1 MVDVNNDGLTN
12 AKDRYITGKS
22 SIPKYLLGFSTNFQY
37 KKWAIGASFHSD
49 LGHYIYYK
57 PQDNTV
63 ALTGWTSSQNLN
75 TSYYK
80 TLFHNTNQYEGY
92 SDYYLQ
98 NASFL
103 KMDNVY
109 LAYDFGKIIA
119 REDIRLKVNVSVQ
132 NVFTITK
139 FTGLDPE
146 TNTGTQN
153 AYPVPRV
160 FAFGLNL
167 NF

>member
-1 MVDVNNDGLTN
+1 M
-12 AKDRYITGKS
+12 
-22 SIPKYLLGFSTNFQY
+22 LGFSTNLQY
-37 KKWAIGASFHSD
+37 KKWSIGTSLHAN
-49 LGHYIYYK
+49 LGNYIFYK
-57 PQDNTV
+57 PVDNTQ
-63 ALTGWTSSQNLN
+63 AITIWGTSENVN
-75 TSYYK
+75 TAYYNSK
-80 TLFHNTNQYEGY
+80 FSNDNQYEDY

-103 KMDNVY
+103 KMDN
-109 LAYDFGKIIA
+109 AYIGYTFDKLFPHSNAVLKINA
-119 REDIRLKVNVSVQ
+119 SVQ

-153 AYPVPRV
+153 AYPVPRT
-160 FAFGLNL
+160 FAIGLNL

>member
-1 MVDVNNDGLTN
+1 M
-12 AKDRYITGKS
+12 
-22 SIPKYLLGFSTNFQY
+22 
-37 KKWAIGASFHSD
+37 
-49 LGHYIYYK
+49 
-57 PQDNTV
+57 
-63 ALTGWTSSQNLN
+63 TGWTTSENLN

-80 TLFHNTNQYEGY
+80 SLFHNTDQYEGY

-103 KMDNVY
+103 KMDNAY
-109 LAYDFGKIIA
+109 LGYDFGKL
-119 REDIRLKVNVSVQ
+119 IRGNSLSLKINVSVQ
-132 NVFTITK
+132 NIFTITK

-146 TNTGTQN
+146 TNTGSQN